1 MMRVTYQVV
10 VGDIRRRQAKGSP
23 YQREKLRS
31 WYRSIWYRGQTGR
44 RRTISSPTDPGEQ
57 KARKV
62 AEGGVVDGVM
72 LAGCGAEGGVVG
84 GVVLAG

>member
-1 MMRVTYQVV
+1 M
-10 VGDIRRRQAKGSP
+10 
-23 YQREKLRS
+23 
-31 WYRSIWYRGQTGR
+31 WYRGQTGR
-44 RRTISSPTDPGEQ
+44 RRTISSPIDPGEQ

-72 LAGCGAEGGVVG
+72 LAGCGAEGAGVVDGVMLAGCGAEGAVVG